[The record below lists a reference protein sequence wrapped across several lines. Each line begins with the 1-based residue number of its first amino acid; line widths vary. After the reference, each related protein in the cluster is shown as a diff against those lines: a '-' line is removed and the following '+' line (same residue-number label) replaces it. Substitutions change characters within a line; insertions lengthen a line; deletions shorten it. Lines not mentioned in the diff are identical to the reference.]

1 MEEDAT
7 ESTIVD
13 NPESSVEVTEEPSG
27 ETYAV
32 KVDGENQEVSLEEL
46 RDGYQRQSDYTRK
59 TQDLAAER
67 KRLQQ
72 AEAIVSSLETDPDG
86 TLTALADAFGV
97 QMQTPVN
104 QGSNE
109 SYNPDWED
117 TQPDPTEQRIAHL
130 ETQIAQQNRVQRRQQ
145 TEKQVEG
152 LKEQYGDFDSQ
163 ELYQHALTHKIGN
176 LEAALTHMRYGD
188 VAEKANKLEKEQE
201 RTEAKRDANVVEP
214 TGSKQTGAVKDSTVL
229 KPNSIRQAF
238 EDAKRELAS

>member
-1 MEEDAT
+1 MSEDAA
-7 ESTIVD
+7 ESAVAD
-13 NPESSVEVTEEPSG
+13 NPESSVEVSEEPSG
-27 ETYAV
+27 DTYAV

-59 TQDLAAER
+59 TQELASER

-72 AEAIVSSLETDPDG
+72 AEAIVSSLEADPDG

-97 QMQTPVN
+97 QMKSPVN

-109 SYNPDWED
+109 SYDSWDD
-117 TQPDPTEQRIAHL
+117 TQSDPTEQRIANL

-152 LKEQYGDFDSQ
+152 LKEQYGDFDAQ

-188 VAEKANKLEKEQE
+188 VAEKASKLEKEQE
-201 RTEAKRDANVVEP
+201 RTDAKRDATVVEP

>member
-1 MEEDAT
+1 MEEDVT
-7 ESTIVD
+7 ESTEVD
-13 NPESSVEVTEEPSG
+13 TPESSVEVSEEPSG
-27 ETYAV
+27 DTYAV

-59 TQDLAAER
+59 TQELASER

-72 AEAIVSSLETDPDG
+72 AEAIVSSLEADPNG

-97 QMQTPVN
+97 QV
-104 QGSNE
+104 GSSNTGGND
-109 SYNPDWED
+109 SYD
-117 TQPDPTEQRIAHL
+117 TWGDTEPDPTEQRIANL
-130 ETQIAQQNRVQRRQQ
+130 ETQIAQQNRLQRRQQ

-152 LKEQYGDFDSQ
+152 LKDQYGDFDAQ

-188 VAEKANKLEKEQE
+188 VAEKASKLEKEQE
-201 RTEAKRDANVVEP
+201 RTDAKRDATVVEP

>member
-1 MEEDAT
+1 MEEDVT
-7 ESTIVD
+7 ESTKVD
-13 NPESSVEVTEEPSG
+13 TPESSVEVSEEPSG
-27 ETYAV
+27 NTYAV

-59 TQDLAAER
+59 TQELASER

-72 AEAIVSSLETDPDG
+72 AEAIVSSLEADPNG

-97 QMQTPVN
+97 QV
-104 QGSNE
+104 GSSNTGGDD
-109 SYNPDWED
+109 SYD
-117 TQPDPTEQRIAHL
+117 TWGDTEPDPTEQRIANL
-130 ETQIAQQNRVQRRQQ
+130 ETQIAQQNRLQRRQQ

-152 LKEQYGDFDSQ
+152 LKDQYGDFDAQ

-188 VAEKANKLEKEQE
+188 VAEKASKLEKEQE
-201 RTEAKRDANVVEP
+201 RTDAKRDATVVEP

>member
-1 MEEDAT
+1 MEEDVT
-7 ESTIVD
+7 ESTKVD
-13 NPESSVEVTEEPSG
+13 TPESSVEVSEEPSG
-27 ETYAV
+27 DTYAV

-59 TQDLAAER
+59 TQELASER

-72 AEAIVSSLETDPDG
+72 AEAIVSSLEADPNG

-97 QMQTPVN
+97 QV
-104 QGSNE
+104 GSSNTGGDD
-109 SYNPDWED
+109 SYD
-117 TQPDPTEQRIAHL
+117 TWGDTEPDPTEQRIANL
-130 ETQIAQQNRVQRRQQ
+130 ETQIAQQNRLQRRQQ

-152 LKEQYGDFDSQ
+152 LKDQYGDFDAQ

-188 VAEKANKLEKEQE
+188 VAEKASKLEKEQE
-201 RTEAKRDANVVEP
+201 RTDAKRDATVVEP

>member
-1 MEEDAT
+1 MEEDVT
-7 ESTIVD
+7 ESTEVD
-13 NPESSVEVTEEPSG
+13 TPESSVEVTEEPSG
-27 ETYAV
+27 DTYAV

-59 TQDLAAER
+59 TQELASER

-72 AEAIVSSLETDPDG
+72 AEAIVSSLEADPDG

-97 QMQTPVN
+97 QMKSPVN

-109 SYNPDWED
+109 SYDSWDD
-117 TQPDPTEQRIAHL
+117 TQPDPTEQRIANL
-130 ETQIAQQNRVQRRQQ
+130 ETQIAQQNRLQRRQQ

-152 LKEQYGDFDSQ
+152 LKEQYGDFDAQ
-163 ELYQHALTHKIGN
+163 ELYQHALRNKIGN

-188 VAEKANKLEKEQE
+188 LSDKASKLEKEQE
-201 RTEAKRDANVVEP
+201 RTDAKRDAAVVEP
-214 TGSKQTGAVKDSTVL
+214 KGSKQTGSSQKTVEE
-229 KPNSIRQAF
+229 PNSIRQAF

>member
-1 MEEDAT
+1 MEEDVT
-7 ESTIVD
+7 ESTKVD
-13 NPESSVEVTEEPSG
+13 TPESSVEVSEEPSG
-27 ETYAV
+27 DTYAV

-59 TQDLAAER
+59 TQELASER

-72 AEAIVSSLETDPDG
+72 AEAIVSSLEADPNG

-97 QMQTPVN
+97 QV
-104 QGSNE
+104 GSSNTGGND
-109 SYNPDWED
+109 SYD
-117 TQPDPTEQRIAHL
+117 TWGDTEPDPTEQRIANL
-130 ETQIAQQNRVQRRQQ
+130 ETQIAQQNRLQRRQQ

-152 LKEQYGDFDSQ
+152 LKDQYGDFDAQ

-188 VAEKANKLEKEQE
+188 VAEKASKLEKEQE
-201 RTEAKRDANVVEP
+201 RTDAKRDATVVEP

>member
-1 MEEDAT
+1 MEEDVM
-7 ESTIVD
+7 ESTEMD
-13 NPESSVEVTEEPSG
+13 TPESSVEVTEEPSG
-27 ETYAV
+27 DTYAV

-59 TQDLAAER
+59 TQELASER

-72 AEAIVSSLETDPDG
+72 AEAIVSSLETDPNG

-97 QMQTPVN
+97 QM
-104 QGSNE
+104 GSSPRQNNNDDYD
-109 SYNPDWED
+109 SWDD
-117 TQPDPTEQRIAHL
+117 VQPDPTEQRITQL
-130 ETQIAQQNRVQRRQQ
+130 ETQLAQQARLHRKQQ
-145 TEKQVEG
+145 VEKQVEG
-152 LKEQYGDFDSQ
+152 LREQYGEFDSQ

-188 VAEKANKLEKEQE
+188 VAEKASKLEKEQE
-201 RTEAKRDANVVEP
+201 RTDAKRDASVVEP
-214 TGSKQTGAVKDSTVL
+214 TGSKQTGVVKDSASA

>member
-1 MEEDAT
+1 MEEDVT
-7 ESTIVD
+7 ESTKVD
-13 NPESSVEVTEEPSG
+13 TPESSVEVSEEPSG
-27 ETYAV
+27 DTYAV

-59 TQDLAAER
+59 TQELASER

-72 AEAIVSSLETDPDG
+72 AEAIVSSLEADPNG

-97 QMQTPVN
+97 QV
-104 QGSNE
+104 GSSNTGGND
-109 SYNPDWED
+109 SYD
-117 TQPDPTEQRIAHL
+117 TWGDTEPDPTEQRIANL
-130 ETQIAQQNRVQRRQQ
+130 ETQIAQQNRLQRRQQ

-152 LKEQYGDFDSQ
+152 LKEQYGDFDAQ

-188 VAEKANKLEKEQE
+188 VAEKASKLEKEQE
-201 RTEAKRDANVVEP
+201 RTDAKRDASVVEP
-214 TGSKQTGAVKDSTVL
+214 TGSKQTGVVKDSASA

>member
-1 MEEDAT
+1 MEEDVM
-7 ESTIVD
+7 ESTEMD
-13 NPESSVEVTEEPSG
+13 TPESSVEVTEEPSG
-27 ETYAV
+27 DTYAV

-59 TQDLAAER
+59 TQELASER

-72 AEAIVSSLETDPDG
+72 AEAIVSSLETDPNG

-97 QMQTPVN
+97 QM
-104 QGSNE
+104 GSSPRQNNNDDYD
-109 SYNPDWED
+109 SWDD
-117 TQPDPTEQRIAHL
+117 VQPDPTEQRITQL
-130 ETQIAQQNRVQRRQQ
+130 ETQLAQQARLHRKQQ
-145 TEKQVEG
+145 VEKQVEG
-152 LKEQYGDFDSQ
+152 LREQYGEFDSQ

-188 VAEKANKLEKEQE
+188 VAEKASKLEKEQE
-201 RTEAKRDANVVEP
+201 RTDAKRDASVVEP